1 MNRNHAADG
10 PMVNRVLTSPL
21 LCYAETVM
29 AGAPLFK
36 MLRMTGQFSRS
47 PACAPDARS
56 PFVRLRELIGD
67 APPGKPAI
75 SVAVGE
81 PQHPMPA
88 FVGPVIAAHLDGFG
102 RYPMNKGL
110 DAFAEAVAK
119 WLDRRY
125 ALARPVD
132 PTTEVLVLNGTR
144 EGLFLAALAATSWVA
159 PRTGTPAVLIPNPFY
174 AAYAAGAVAAGCEPV
189 YLPATAATGFL
200 PNLDALGEDLLARTV
215 AVYLA
220 SPANPQGA
228 VADRAYLAKLVALA
242 RRFGFLIF
250 ADECYCEIY
259 SDRPPPGM
267 LEAATPDFANVVVF
281 HSLSKRSSL
290 PGLRVGFAAGDR
302 RFLAAYLELRNV
314 AAPQV
319 PLPAQH
325 VAIAAY
331 GDETHVNEN
340 RRLYRQ
346 KFDLADQ
353 IVGDRYRYVR
363 PAGGFFLW
371 LDVSAQ
377 GGSEA
382 ATLALWR
389 EGGVRVVPGR
399 YLAREQADGSNPGAD
414 YIRVA
419 MVQKEDITAE
429 ALHRLVAVLG

>member
-1 MNRNHAADG
+1 
-10 PMVNRVLTSPL
+10 
-21 LCYAETVM
+21 M

-47 PACAPDARS
+47 PARAPDARS

-67 APPGKPAI
+67 APAGKPAI
-75 SVAVGE
+75 SMAVGE

-132 PTTEVLVLNGTR
+132 PATEVLVLNGTR
-144 EGLFLAALAATSWVA
+144 EGLFLAALAARSWVA

-200 PNLDALGEDLLARTV
+200 PDLDALGEDLLARTV

-346 KFDLADQ
+346 KFDLAHQ